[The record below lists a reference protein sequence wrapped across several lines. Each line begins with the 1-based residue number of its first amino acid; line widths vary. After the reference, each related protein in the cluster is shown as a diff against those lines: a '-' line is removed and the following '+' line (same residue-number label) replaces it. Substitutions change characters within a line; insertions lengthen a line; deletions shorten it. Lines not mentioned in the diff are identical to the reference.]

1 MIRKAAKENIV
12 VENTKLYD
20 FFFMPPEDCKASI
33 TAARL
38 PYFDGDY
45 WPGCAEDLLQSL
57 QQIEDG
63 KEPQKKGRMTITKR
77 ALKAARHGSL
87 TESPSKDS
95 LLMFKVNI
103 R

>member
-1 MIRKAAKENIV
+1 MIRKAVKENVV

-20 FFFMPPEDCKASI
+20 FFFMPMGECKASV

-45 WPGCAEDLLQSL
+45 WPGCADDLLQSL

-63 KEPQKKGRMTITKR
+63 KEPQRKGRMTITKR
-77 ALKAARHGSL
+77 ALKAARHGAL
-87 TESPSKDS
+87 TDSPSKDS

-103 R
+103 Q